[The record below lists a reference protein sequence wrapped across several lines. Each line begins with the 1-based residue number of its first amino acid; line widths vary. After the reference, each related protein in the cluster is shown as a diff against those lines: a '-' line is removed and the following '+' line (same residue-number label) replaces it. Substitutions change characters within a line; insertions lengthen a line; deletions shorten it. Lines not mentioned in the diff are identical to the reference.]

1 MKIKG
6 RLAARLDPQTPDAR
20 PPFWTVPPWLIVVI
34 VIAIMLALMIPGF
47 LLDLARV

>member
-1 MKIKG
+1 MKIEG

-20 PPFWTVPPWLIVVI
+20 PPFWTVPPWLIVAI
-34 VIAIMLALMIPGF
+34 VLAIMLGLMIPGF